1 VTHVD
6 NALVIFARAPRAG
19 QVKTRLVPIFS
30 AEEARV
36 LHMALLGDVL
46 ERSVRALEGRATVF
60 LAWSETLAVVSKAD
74 AFPPEVKVETQSGR
88 DLGERMALAIQSKL
102 RDGFKRVVILGS
114 DSPTLPASH
123 LTGAFDALREVEVVL
138 GPAADGGYYLVGMSH
153 LHLEIFRDMQWGSA
167 GVLAATHQ
175 RLKKSGTR
183 YTDLGM
189 WHDVDT
195 PEDVGRLFRDLLRMK
210 ERQAADLPVRTYR
223 ILAGLVPGRIPY

>member
-1 VTHVD
+1 MTHVE
-6 NALVIFARAPRAG
+6 NALVIFARAPRVG
-19 QVKTRLVPIFS
+19 QVKTRLIPVFS
-30 AEEARV
+30 AVEARD
-36 LHMALLGDVL
+36 LHVALLEDVL
-46 ERSVRALEGRATVF
+46 ERSVRALAGKATVF
-60 LAWSETLAVVSKAD
+60 LAWSEPPSSVVEVGAI
-74 AFPPEVKVETQSGR
+74 PPEVKVETQSGR
-88 DLGERMALAIQSKL
+88 DLGERMGLAIQSKL
-102 RDGFKRVVILGS
+102 RDGLKRVVILGS

-138 GPAADGGYYLVGMSH
+138 GPAADGGYYLVGMSR
-153 LHLEIFRDMQWGSA
+153 LHLELFRDMQWGTS

-175 RLKKSGTR
+175 RLKKGGTR
-183 YTDLGM
+183 SRDLGM

>member
-19 QVKTRLVPIFS
+19 SVKTRLVPVLS
-30 AEEARV
+30 AEEARD
-36 LHMALLGDVL
+36 LHRALLGDVL
-46 ERSVRALEGRATVF
+46 DRSVGALEGNATVF
-60 LAWSETLAVVSKAD
+60 LAWSETVPAGSEGDAVA
-74 AFPPEVKVETQSGR
+74 PGVKVETQSGR

-138 GPAADGGYYLVGMSH
+138 GPAADGGYYLIGMSR
-153 LHLEIFRDMQWGSA
+153 LHLEIFRDIQWGTG

-183 YTDLGM
+183 SRDLGM

-223 ILAGLVPGRIPY
+223 LLAGLVPGRIAY